1 MTFGEKVIDYF
12 DALRFDLLLPN
23 GVEAMNPY
31 LQPETMDAVRK
42 YYTKYYSD
50 DNARTFI
57 VGINPGRNGAGKTG
71 IAFTDTIRLEGNCQ
85 IAHSIKPTTELSSE
99 YVYSVIDA
107 MGGPEVFFSKYYL
120 TAVSPI
126 GFTQHGKNYNYYD
139 SPAMVKATFGYMK
152 EQFEHQIAFGAN
164 RKMAICLGAG
174 KNFKYLTEIND
185 LLGKPFER
193 IVPVNHPRF
202 VMQYRRKQLE
212 QEITILTQVL
222 SDATI

>member
-12 DALRFDLLLPN
+12 DTLRFDLLLPN

-107 MGGPEVFFSKYYL
+107 MGGPEAFFSKYYL

-126 GFTQHGKNYNYYD
+126 GFTKDGKNYNYYD
-139 SPAMVKATFGYMK
+139 SPAMLKATFGYMK
-152 EQFEHQIAFGAN
+152 EQIERQIAFGAN